1 MNKVVAH
8 GQTVEDAVLEA
19 LKQLNV
25 PKEQVQVRVL
35 EEPKR
40 GWLGI
45 FGARM
50 AKVEVERLCDPAEE
64 AFAFLSKVLPL
75 INPDATV
82 EKQPE
87 TGKRQ
92 VVFEIKGEN
101 LGRLIGKR
109 GQTLEAL
116 QFLTN
121 LVANQASGRRMQ
133 VILDAD
139 GYRQQRAE
147 VVAQLAE
154 KLARKV
160 METGQK
166 ISLDPMP
173 AMERK
178 IIHQVVQAYPQI
190 TSYSVGIEPQRYVVI
205 SLKS

>member
-1 MNKVVAH
+1 
-8 GQTVEDAVLEA
+8 
-19 LKQLNV
+19 
-25 PKEQVQVRVL
+25 
-35 EEPKR
+35 
-40 GWLGI
+40 
-45 FGARM
+45 
-50 AKVEVERLCDPAEE
+50 
-64 AFAFLSKVLPL
+64 
-75 INPDATV
+75 
-82 EKQPE
+82 
-87 TGKRQ
+87 
-92 VVFEIKGEN
+92 
-101 LGRLIGKR
+101 
-109 GQTLEAL
+109 
-116 QFLTN
+116 
-121 LVANQASGRRMQ
+121 MQ

-160 METGQK
+160 METGQE